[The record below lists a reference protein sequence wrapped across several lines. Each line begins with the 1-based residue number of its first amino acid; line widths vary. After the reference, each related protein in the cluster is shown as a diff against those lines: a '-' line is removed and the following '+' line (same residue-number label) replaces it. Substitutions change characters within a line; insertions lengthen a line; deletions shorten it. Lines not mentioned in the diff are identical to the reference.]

1 MSLAVTATALQPIA
15 PAAHPAPS
23 AEASK
28 TTSASSSSN
37 SQQTAALNR
46 LVGKYKT
53 GIQQG
58 LPVSALAS
66 LARQITAAGK
76 VLGQTVILPKAS
88 ATASAAP
95 QAPSEAS
102 ASNTGLLN
110 KLA

>member
-1 MSLAVTATALQPIA
+1 MSLTVTATASQPIA

-28 TTSASSSSN
+28 TTSASSSSI

-58 LPVSALAS
+58 LPASALAS
-66 LARQITAAGK
+66 LARQIAVAGK
-76 VLGQTVILPKAS
+76 VVGQNVTLPKDS
-88 ATASAAP
+88 ATAPATS
-95 QAPSEAS
+95 QAPSEAPES
-102 ASNTGLLN
+102 STGLLN